1 MFKLRVYGN
10 DGNLHHEEFFENY
23 QMALRRWAALADQSE
38 PWLIPTIWE
47 RQPDGGFTR
56 IWG

>member
-10 DGNLHHEEFFENY
+10 DGNLHEEFFVNY
-23 QMALRRWAALADQSE
+23 QAALHRWAALADRSE
-38 PWLIPTIWE
+38 PWLIPTMWE
-47 RQPDGGFTR
+47 RQPDGGFLR

>member
-10 DGNLHHEEFFENY
+10 DGNLHHEFFVNY
-23 QMALRRWAALADQSE
+23 QAALHRWAALADRSE
-38 PWLIPTIWE
+38 PWLIPTLWE
-47 RQPDGGFTR
+47 RQPDGGFLR

>member
-10 DGNLHHEEFFENY
+10 DGNLHHEEFFESY
-23 QMALRRWAALADQSE
+23 QAALMRWAALADRSE

-47 RQPDGGFTR
+47 RKPDGGFAWV
-56 IWG
+56 WG